1 MKLPRDAGRN
11 NKALERSGNM
21 QPSNFVAIMAILN
34 AMVERFKDD
43 TVKANLAM
51 LSQPFGTNIASN
63 EKIH

>member
-1 MKLPRDAGRN
+1 
-11 NKALERSGNM
+11 M

-51 LSQPFGTNIASN
+51 LSQPFETNIAVN
-63 EKIH
+63 EEIH